1 MLELI
6 PLGITLVTLAGYG
19 LVLHRLR
26 RRGVHWPVTRLAAML
41 AGSLCTAAA
50 VLPPIASHDELF
62 PVHVA
67 QHLLLGMA
75 APAFLALSAP
85 VTLALRT
92 LPRRPRR
99 MLLQLLHSFP
109 VAVLAAP
116 ATAVVLDLGGLYA
129 LYLTGLYKAAEHN
142 NLVHA
147 AVHVHMF
154 LAGCLLSWA
163 VIGIDPVRRRPGTW
177 VRLTALII
185 VAAGHD
191 TLAKLIYAWNL
202 PVGGGPIASRHTGA
216 ELMYYGGSVIEVA
229 LAAVVTAQWYLVSG
243 RALARARRRSESV
256 GLQPPIALPSRRRG
270 WVPLPLSDLGRI
282 SRGARTGHKR
292 TPRAQ
297 EPRGEHRPVQ
307 ANPEKLRP

>member
-6 PLGITLVTLAGYG
+6 PLALTLAALAGYG
-19 LVLHRLR
+19 TALHRLR
-26 RRGVHWPVTRLAAML
+26 RRGLRWPVTRVAAML
-41 AGSLCTAAA
+41 AGSFCTAAA

-99 MLLQLLHSFP
+99 MLLRLLHSFP

-129 LYLTGLYKAAEHN
+129 LYLTGLYQAAEHDD
-142 NLVHA
+142 LVHA
-147 AVHVHMF
+147 AVHMHMF

-163 VIGIDPVRRRPGTW
+163 VIGLDPVRRRPGTW

-185 VAAGHD
+185 AAAGHD

-202 PVGGGPIASRHTGA
+202 PAGGGLIASRHTGA
-216 ELMYYGGSVIEVA
+216 ELMYYGGTAIEVA
-229 LAAVVTAQWYLVSG
+229 LAAVVMAQWYLASG
-243 RALARARRRSESV
+243 RALARTRRRSQSA
-256 GLQPPIALPSRRRG
+256 GPQLPIAPPTRRRG
-270 WVPLPLSDLGRI
+270 SAPLLLSHLGRI
-282 SRGARTGHKR
+282 SRGTSRTAS
-292 TPRAQ
+292 PREQKGA
-297 EPRGEHRPVQ
+297 
-307 ANPEKLRP
+307 

>member
-6 PLGITLVTLAGYG
+6 PLSMTLLALAGYG
-19 LVLHRLR
+19 IVLYRLR
-26 RRGVHWPVTRLAAML
+26 RRGLRWQVTRVAAML
-41 AGSLCTAAA
+41 AGSLCAAAA

-85 VTLALRT
+85 VTLTLRT

-99 MLLQLLHSFP
+99 ILLRLLHGFP

-116 ATAVVLDLGGLYA
+116 ATAVVLDLGGLYV

-142 NLVHA
+142 TLVHD
-147 AVHVHMF
+147 AVHVHIF

-163 VIGIDPVRRRPGTW
+163 VIGLDPVRRRPGRW

-185 VAAGHD
+185 AAAGHD
-191 TLAKLIYAWNL
+191 TLSKLIYAWNL

-216 ELMYYGGSVIEVA
+216 ELMYYGGTVIEVA
-229 LAAVVTAQWYLVSG
+229 LAAIVMAQWYLISG
-243 RALARARRRSESV
+243 RALARTRRRSQSA
-256 GLQPPIALPSRRRG
+256 GLRLPITLPSRRRG
-270 WVPLPLSDLGRI
+270 WAPLPLSHLGRI
-282 SRGARTGHKR
+282 SRGTRAGHKR
-292 TPRAQ
+292 TPTAQ
-297 EPRGEHRPVQ
+297 
-307 ANPEKLRP
+307 

>member
-6 PLGITLVTLAGYG
+6 PLAMTLAALAGYG
-19 LVLHRLR
+19 TGLHRLR
-26 RRGVHWPVTRLAAML
+26 RCGVRWPVTRVAATL
-41 AGSLCTAAA
+41 AGSFCTVAA

-99 MLLQLLHSFP
+99 ILLRLLRGFP

-129 LYLTGLYKAAEHN
+129 LYLTGLYQAAEHDD
-142 NLVHA
+142 LVHA
-147 AVHVHMF
+147 AVHMHMF

-163 VIGIDPVRRRPGTW
+163 LIGVDPVRRTDTW

-185 VAAGHD
+185 AAAGHD
-191 TLAKLIYAWNL
+191 TLAKLIYARNL
-202 PVGGGPIASRHTGA
+202 PADGGPAASRHTGA
-216 ELMYYGGSVIEVA
+216 ELMYYGGTVIEVA
-229 LAAVVTAQWYLVSG
+229 LAAVVMAQWYL
-243 RALARARRRSESV
+243 
-256 GLQPPIALPSRRRG
+256 
-270 WVPLPLSDLGRI
+270 LSAG
-282 SRGARTGHKR
+282 
-292 TPRAQ
+292 P
-297 EPRGEHRPVQ
+297 
-307 ANPEKLRP
+307 